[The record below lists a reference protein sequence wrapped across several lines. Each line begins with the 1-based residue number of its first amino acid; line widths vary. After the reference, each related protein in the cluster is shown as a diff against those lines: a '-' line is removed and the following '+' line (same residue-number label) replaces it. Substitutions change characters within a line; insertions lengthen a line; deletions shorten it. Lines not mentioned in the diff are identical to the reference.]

1 MEIKEEEKEV
11 CFLWVDWEK
20 RVISFNEKDGFEK
33 LEYPTHK
40 QMFEFAVEKGYA
52 GFGIQ

>member
-1 MEIKEEEKEV
+1 MEIEKEEADV
-11 CFLWVDWEK
+11 YPIWVDWEK
-20 RVISFNEKDGFEK
+20 RVISFREVADYEK

-40 QMFEFAVEKGYA
+40 EMFDFAVEKGFA